1 MSIKSNLLKAAG
13 LGVVVTALT
22 AGAALAAVATSSV
35 NVRTGPG
42 TGYGIV
48 DTLRPGEFVNINGRS
63 NGWCSVSK
71 PGPDGW
77 VSCAYLTGGRV
88 NVYDGPRVRDYP
100 RYRDYYRYDDGPSV
114 NFSFGFGSPGYPRP
128 MRPWW
133 W

>member
-13 LGVVVTALT
+13 LGVVVTAFT

-42 TGYGIV
+42 TGYDVV

-63 NGWCSVSK
+63 GGWCEVSK

-88 NVYDGPRVRDYP
+88 NVYRDYP
-100 RYRDYYRYDDGPSV
+100 RYHRYDRGPSV
-114 NFSFGFGSPGYPRP
+114 EFNFGFGGPSMHVRPRP
-128 MRPWW
+128 MYPWW
-133 W
+133 Y